1 MSPSFNNM
9 AMSFVAEEIKVDIY
23 EDGTT
28 YINDGRCRVQV
39 DGNGMSKLV
48 HAWQAVQQDQG
59 EAND

>member
-1 MSPSFNNM
+1 M
-9 AMSFVAEEIKVDIY
+9 AMSFVAEKIKVDIY

-59 EAND
+59 ESK